1 MKIGD
6 LSKRT
11 GCSVQT
17 IRYYEREGLLSAPG
31 RSDGNFRLYDEAQL
45 ERLSFVRNCRALDMT
60 LDEIR
65 ALLHFKDAGGQD
77 CSEVN
82 ALVDEHL
89 SHVEVR
95 ITELQSLATQLKS
108 LRAKCG
114 YSDEVAACGILRG
127 LSEAQ
132 EPATT
137 ASAVVHVAGSHS
149 HIR

>member
-31 RSDGNFRLYDEAQL
+31 RSEGNFRVYDETQL
-45 ERLSFVRNCRALDMT
+45 ERLAFVRNCRSLDMA

-65 ALLHFKDAGGQD
+65 ALLRFKDEAGQD

-82 ALVDEHL
+82 SLVDEHL

-95 ITELQSLATQLKS
+95 IAELQSLAAQLRS

-114 YSDEVAACGILRG
+114 RPDEVTACGILRG
-127 LSEAQ
+127 LSESQDGAA
-132 EPATT
+132 P
-137 ASAVVHVAGSHS
+137 ASAVGHIAGSHS
-149 HIR
+149 HLG